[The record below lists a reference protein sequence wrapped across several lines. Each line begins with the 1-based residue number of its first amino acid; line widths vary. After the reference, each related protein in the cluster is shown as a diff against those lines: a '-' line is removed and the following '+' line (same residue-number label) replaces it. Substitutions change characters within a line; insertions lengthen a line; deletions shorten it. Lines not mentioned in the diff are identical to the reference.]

1 MCVEH
6 NVLAKLKRK
15 LMMQRRYFCFRNQI
29 HTYTYTA
36 NHTIALPTPMH
47 TRLHDGTRIPTGT
60 HVSNFVSIFWVFL
73 RFVEVPLLIVEK
85 VWVYELYV
93 GYTYSPRIV
102 WLG

>member
-15 LMMQRRYFCFRNQI
+15 LMMQRRYFCFRNHI
-29 HTYTYTA
+29 HTYTNTYTA

-47 TRLHDGTRIPTGT
+47 AYTTTRRNSYTDRYAREQVCEYFLG
-60 HVSNFVSIFWVFL
+60 VL

-85 VWVYELYV
+85 V
-93 GYTYSPRIV
+93 
-102 WLG
+102 